1 MKRLLDRELLQYYFS
16 KNNIED
22 IFDKDLINHCELH
35 FYKKEEFVLH
45 SESELEYLYMLVDG
59 KLKIFY
65 LFENG
70 KSMLLKFYKDFIF
83 IGDIEILKN
92 KPIRCNVEAVE
103 DTYLIAVPAN
113 IIRKYYINNTKF
125 LRYLIESLSEKL
137 DSTINNSSYNFVYPL
152 SNRLASYLVEHLA
165 DEDIILLDSNFK
177 EIAQF
182 LGTTTRHLGRT
193 FKELET
199 KNVIR
204 LENKTVYI
212 LDRTELKELS
222 KNTFLKSL

>member
-1 MKRLLDRELLQYYFS
+1 MKRILNKELLNDYFT
-16 KNNIED
+16 KNNIEN
-22 IFDKDLINHCELH
+22 IFDKDIINCCELH
-35 FYKKEEFVLH
+35 FYKKDEFVLH

-113 IIRKYYINNTKF
+113 IIRKYYIDNTKF
-125 LRYLIESLSEKL
+125 LHYLIDSLSEKL

-152 SNRLASYLVEHLA
+152 SNRLASYLIEHLTE
-165 DEDIILLDSNFK
+165 EDNIVLDSSFK

-193 FKELET
+193 FKELEA

-204 LENKTVYI
+204 LDNKTVYI
-212 LDRTELKELS
+212 LDRIELNELS

>member
-1 MKRLLDRELLQYYFS
+1 MKRVLNKELLNDFFT
-16 KNNIED
+16 KNHIDD
-22 IFDKDLINHCELH
+22 IFDKDIVDHCELH
-35 FYKKEEFVLH
+35 FYKKDEFVLH

-113 IIRKYYINNTKF
+113 IIRKHYINNTKF
-125 LRYLIESLSEKL
+125 LHYLIDSLSEKL

-152 SNRLASYLVEHLA
+152 GNRLASYLVEHLI
-165 DEDIILLDSNFK
+165 DEDNILLDSSFK

-193 FKELET
+193 FKELEA
-199 KNVIR
+199 KNIIR
-204 LENKTVYI
+204 LDNKTVYI